1 MGNQNRYSEEEQTTQ
16 WPKQKGQ
23 KDKQRSTKHE
33 SVRKREQIEK
43 LQTIFKQLKL
53 DDTRDNELEIE
64 QVSVNDIFRTI
75 PAAPNLPFR
84 ST

>member
-1 MGNQNRYSEEEQTTQ
+1 MD
-16 WPKQKGQ
+16 QKELEGR
-23 KDKQRSTKHE
+23 KRLNVLKHE

-75 PAAPNLPFR
+75 PVAPNLPWPSGAPEF
-84 ST
+84 TPGF

>member
-1 MGNQNRYSEEEQTTQ
+1 MD
-16 WPKQKGQ
+16 QKELEGR
-23 KDKQRSTKHE
+23 KRLNVLKHE